1 MLSPIVGLKGVVVGI
16 ANMVPGVSGGTIAV
30 LLGLYDELMEAFGA
44 FFSSEGGWRR
54 NLLFLLP
61 VVVGVVIGTIGFA
74 RIIGFLLAN
83 YPLQTNLFFVG
94 LIVGSLP
101 HLVRHIDRSVVRR
114 RPVLSAGL
122 FVVGAMS
129 VLLMGLADSPSATMP
144 LTDTSTRT
152 LLIILLAAVVS
163 SFALVIPGLSGSFI
177 LLLLGLYTTMQT
189 AFSTPNWTLVG
200 VFVLGNLIGIALIAR
215 AIHWLLRRFHSLT
228 YCVIIGLVLGS
239 IASLWQPLSADPEG
253 FLAMAAGLAGII
265 SAWLLGGSRPGKA
278 RSA

>member
-1 MLSPIVGLKGVVVGI
+1 MLSLVVGLKGVVIGI

-30 LLGLYDELMEAFGA
+30 LLGLYEELMEAFGA

-61 VVVGVVIGTIGFA
+61 VVLGVVIGTIGFA

-101 HLVRHIDRSVVRR
+101 HLVGRINRSVVRG
-114 RPVLSAGL
+114 RPLLCTGL
-122 FVVGAMS
+122 FIVGALS
-129 VLLMGLADSPSATMP
+129 VLMMGLADSPSATEP

-189 AFSTPNWTLVG
+189 AFSSLNWILIG
-200 VFVLGNLIGIALIAR
+200 VFVLGNLVGIALIAR
-215 AIHWLLRRFHSLT
+215 AIHWLLRRYHSLT

-239 IASLWQPLSADPEG
+239 VASLWQPLSMNSEG
-253 FLAMAAGLAGII
+253 LTALAACLAGIVF
-265 SAWLLGGSRPGKA
+265 AWVLGGSRTS
-278 RSA
+278 RHSAA